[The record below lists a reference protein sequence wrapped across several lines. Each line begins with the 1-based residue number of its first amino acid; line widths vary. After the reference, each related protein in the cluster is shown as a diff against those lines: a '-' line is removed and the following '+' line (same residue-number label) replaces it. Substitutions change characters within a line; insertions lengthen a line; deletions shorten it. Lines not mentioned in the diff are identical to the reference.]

1 VKPSIDRD
9 LLNTVVDIAKEA
21 GREILDVY
29 GTDFEVDSKDDA
41 SPITQADRR
50 ANVVITERLAAMP
63 VRLPVLSEESR
74 QAPWEERSAWRHL
87 WLVDPLDGTKE
98 FISRNGQF
106 TVNIALIDGHGP
118 SLGVVHVPV
127 TGVTYS
133 GLVGQGAWKE
143 DPDGTIAPIRVRP
156 LGDGPVKVVA
166 SRSHR
171 GPDLDGYLERLGPHE
186 TVSMGSSLKFCV
198 VAEGGADVYPRL
210 GPTSEWDTGAAQAV
224 LESAGGFV
232 KDTDGQRLRYNKGP
246 NVLNGWFIAYADDSR
261 DWAAYL
267 P

>member
-1 VKPSIDRD
+1 MSQPINYD
-9 LLNTVVDIAKEA
+9 LLQRIVAIATEA
-21 GREILDVY
+21 GQAILEVY
-29 GTDFEVDSKDDA
+29 GTEFDVEAKDDA
-41 SPITQADRR
+41 SPITEADRR
-50 ANVVITERLAAMP
+50 ANGIITKRLAELVP
-63 VRLPVLSEESR
+63 RLPVLSEESR
-74 QAPWEERSAWRHL
+74 QAPWEERHLWKRL

-98 FISRNGQF
+98 FIGRNGQF
-106 TVNIALIDGHGP
+106 TVNIALIEGHAP
-118 SLGVVHVPV
+118 RLGVVHVPV
-127 TGVTYS
+127 AGVTYS
-133 GLVGQGAWKE
+133 GIVGEGAWKQAGDE
-143 DPDGTIAPIRVRP
+143 DPTPIRVSP
-156 LGDGPVKVVA
+156 LGGGPVRVVA

-198 VAEGGADVYPRL
+198 LAEGGADVYPRL

-224 LESAGGFV
+224 LEAAGGRV

-246 NVLNGWFIAYADDSR
+246 NVLNGWFIAYADDTR

>member
-1 VKPSIDRD
+1 VTPNIDRD
-9 LLNTVVDIAKEA
+9 LLDAVVEIAKEA
-21 GREILDVY
+21 GRAILEIYESDFDV
-29 GTDFEVDSKDDA
+29 EAKDDK
-41 SPITQADRR
+41 SPITEADRR
-50 ANVVITERLAAMP
+50 ANAIIGERLAALP
-63 VRLPVLSEESR
+63 LRLPMLSEESK
-74 QAPWEERSAWRHL
+74 QAPWAERKSWRHL

-98 FISRNGQF
+98 FIGRNGQF
-106 TVNIALIDGHGP
+106 TVNIALIEGHGP

-143 DPDGTIAPIRVRP
+143 GPDGVVAPIRVRP
-156 LGDGPVKVVA
+156 LGEGPVRVVA

-186 TVSMGSSLKFCV
+186 TVAMGSSLKFCV
-198 VAEGGADVYPRL
+198 LAEGGADVYPRL

-224 LESAGGFV
+224 LEAAGGFV